1 MKVTGIEEVSKKRTR
16 VYLDG
21 TFAFVLYKGELR
33 KYQIREGMELEEEA
47 IWELQTKV
55 LTKRAKLRAMN
66 LLKNRQYTE
75 KQLMDKLQL
84 GGYSQE
90 IAQEAVEYVKS
101 YHYVD
106 DARYAYDYV
115 ACQAERRS
123 RKEIEQ
129 KLMQRGIRRELI
141 GSAIEAL
148 EADGFV
154 PDEAAMIRRLLEK
167 KQFTWQEADDK
178 GKRRIYA
185 YFYRKGFSP
194 ELVRQVMEDSYDY
207 YGDNEPGN

>member
-47 IWELQTKV
+47 LWELQTKV
-55 LTKRAKLRAMN
+55 LPKRAKLRAMN

-90 IAQEAVEYVKS
+90 IAQEAVEYV
-101 YHYVD
+101 
-106 DARYAYDYV
+106 
-115 ACQAERRS
+115 
-123 RKEIEQ
+123 
-129 KLMQRGIRRELI
+129 
-141 GSAIEAL
+141 
-148 EADGFV
+148 
-154 PDEAAMIRRLLEK
+154 
-167 KQFTWQEADDK
+167 
-178 GKRRIYA
+178 
-185 YFYRKGFSP
+185 
-194 ELVRQVMEDSYDY
+194 
-207 YGDNEPGN
+207 